1 MAQPVTIDESTVTT
15 LTLKSRTTT
24 LLSPEI
30 LDTLSK
36 HAKEMAK
43 IKPALTGETQQEE
56 IADLFENYSSFS
68 SEKLEKLLN
77 ALGLQIQ
84 SDSEAQLNAL
94 LEFIGKLPQDERTKA
109 MSFLASALP
118 KDEQKKFPTN
128 GTAKE
133 QIDFLVHYMSSLS
146 LNERRHLVL
155 SMVKNEVTNPANK
168 TDDSGPTPDEIMD
181 QLNYLLNNITTL
193 SAQQIQELIGK
204 ILVELGIF
212 LSQVQQT
219 STQISNDQ
227 VNVAQAMAKHAQ
239 DENKDIQAKIKKMLE
254 EEAAA
259 KSGFWGFLSSLFG
272 NKVFQIILT
281 VVIGL
286 LFCESPI
293 GFVMLAALVTL
304 QATGALD
311 KMTTGLANAMG
322 GGPWANFFAGVII
335 TTLLTGGAG
344 LAEGLGS
351 AAISGLAKGATE
363 AVVEDGA
370 QVGTKTVTTTV
381 EHVAEEEATEEAAKV
396 GEESA
401 EGATKSGTK
410 DDESDESWLT
420 KKTGYY
426 TNTTAMVLAQSLTQT
441 NLIYNFL
448 IGCGMDKKT
457 AMWVAAVLNVIASI
471 AAMAGAL
478 KGSTSTVL
486 DLMSQAGKLGT
497 AFKFTALGIQGLA
510 GVGSSAYGIKE
521 GTTQMDVADIKKQMA
536 PELAQITQL
545 EALSK
550 IFAEMIQIT
559 NSNIA
564 NIMKNQ
570 SSIFAV
576 NFATGW
582 QAVAQGTDLSA

>member
-1 MAQPVTIDESTVTT
+1 MAQPVTIDEQTTITT
-15 LTLKSRTTT
+15 LTLKSRATT

-56 IADLFENYSSFS
+56 IADLFEHSSSFS

-94 LEFIGKLPQDERTKA
+94 LEFIGKLPQAERAKA

-118 KDEQKKFPTN
+118 QDEQKKFPTH

-133 QIDFLVHYMSSLS
+133 QVDFLVHYMSSLS
-146 LNERRHLVL
+146 LGERRHLIL

-168 TDDSGPTPDEIMD
+168 TDDSGPTPDEIMN
-181 QLNYLLNNITTL
+181 QLDYLLNHITTL

-227 VNVAQAMAKHAQ
+227 VNVAQAMAKNAQ
-239 DENKDIQAKIKKMLE
+239 DENKDIQAKIKKMQE
-254 EEAAA
+254 EEEAA

-370 QVGTKTVTTTV
+370 QVGTKV
-381 EHVAEEEATEEAAKV
+381 ATEVVEKEAANEASKI
-396 GEESA
+396 GESEGSEAA
-401 EGATKSGTK
+401 ENAGK
-410 DDESDESWLT
+410 DENWLT
-420 KKTGYY
+420 KSTGYY

-550 IFAEMIQIT
+550 IFGEMIQVT
-559 NSNIA
+559 NNNIA

>member
-1 MAQPVTIDESTVTT
+1 
-15 LTLKSRTTT
+15 
-24 LLSPEI
+24 
-30 LDTLSK
+30 
-36 HAKEMAK
+36 MAK
-43 IKPALTGETQQEE
+43 IKPAPTGETQQQE
-56 IADLFENYSSFS
+56 IADLFEHSSSFS

-94 LEFIGKLPQDERTKA
+94 LEFIGKLPQTERAKA

-118 KDEQKKFPTN
+118 QDEQKKFPTD

-133 QIDFLVHYMSSLS
+133 QVDFLVHYMSSLS
-146 LNERRHLVL
+146 LGERRHLIL
-155 SMVKNEVTNPANK
+155 SMVKNEVTNSANK
-168 TDDSGPTPDEIMD
+168 TEDSGPTPDEIMD
-181 QLNYLLNNITTL
+181 QLDYLLNHITTL

-204 ILVELGIF
+204 ILVDLGIF

-239 DENKDIQAKIKKMLE
+239 DENKDIQAKIKKMQE
-254 EEAAA
+254 EEEAA

-272 NKVFQIILT
+272 NKAFQIILT

-370 QVGTKTVTTTV
+370 QVGTK
-381 EHVAEEEATEEAAKV
+381 AATEVIEKETANEASKITENEGSEAAENA
-396 GEESA
+396 G
-401 EGATKSGTK
+401 K
-410 DDESDESWLT
+410 DENWLT
-420 KKTGYY
+420 KSTGYY

-497 AFKFTALGIQGLA
+497 AFKFTALGIQGLS

-550 IFAEMIQIT
+550 IFGEMIQVT
-559 NSNIA
+559 NNNIA